1 MRNCVSVNIFHNM
14 ESIITVLEIIGTVA
28 FAVSGA
34 LIAIEK
40 HMDLLGVATLGVIT
54 AVGGGVIRDLI
65 LGVTPPL
72 AFRHPQYALV
82 AIGAALLMFL
92 PGVRRTLR
100 GNPKLFDVILHLMD
114 TLGLGV
120 FTVLGISNAM
130 KFAED
135 PNLFLL
141 VFVGVITGV
150 GGGVLRDVLAGNTP
164 FIFVKHIYACAS
176 LAGAL
181 VCGLLWGVIPQGAA
195 LFAGMIV
202 VIVIRLFSA
211 KYHWNLPKA
220 D

>member
-1 MRNCVSVNIFHNM
+1 MDSF
-14 ESIITVLEIIGTVA
+14 ITILEIIGTVA

-40 HMDLLGVATLGVIT
+40 HMDLLGVATLGVVT

-72 AFRHPQYALV
+72 AFRHPQNALI
-82 AIGAALLMFL
+82 AIAASLLIFLPWVRNHLRANRRLFDQALL
-92 PGVRRTLR
+92 
-100 GNPKLFDVILHLMD
+100 IMD

-120 FTVLGISNAM
+120 FTVLGISNTM
-130 KFAED
+130 LFAAE
-135 PNLFLL
+135 PNWFLL
-141 VFVGVITGV
+141 IFVGVITGV

-176 LAGAL
+176 IAGAL
-181 VCGLLWGVIPQGAA
+181 VCILIWEYLLSPNLA
-195 LFAGMIV
+195 LFMGMLV
-202 VIVIRLFSA
+202 VIVIRLLSA
-211 KYHWNLPKA
+211 RYHWNLPKA

>member
-1 MRNCVSVNIFHNM
+1 MDSF
-14 ESIITVLEIIGTVA
+14 ITILEILGTVA

-40 HMDLLGVATLGVIT
+40 HMDLLGVATLGVVT

-72 AFRHPQYALV
+72 AFRHPQNALIAIV
-82 AIGAALLMFL
+82 ASLLMFL
-92 PGVRRTLR
+92 PWVRNHLR
-100 GNPKLFDVILHLMD
+100 ANRKLFDRALLVMD

-120 FTVLGISNAM
+120 FTVLGISNTM
-130 KFAED
+130 LFAAE
-135 PNLFLL
+135 PNWFLL

-176 LAGAL
+176 IAGAL
-181 VCGLLWGVIPQGAA
+181 VCILIWNYLLSPNLA
-195 LFAGMIV
+195 LFLGMSV
-202 VIVIRLFSA
+202 VIVIRLLSA
-211 KYHWNLPKA
+211 HFHWNLPHA

>member
-1 MRNCVSVNIFHNM
+1 MDSF
-14 ESIITVLEIIGTVA
+14 ITILEIIGTVA

-40 HMDLLGVATLGVIT
+40 HMDLLGVATLGVVT

-72 AFRHPQYALV
+72 AFRHPQNALI
-82 AIGAALLMFL
+82 AIAASLLIFLPWVRNHLRANRRLFDQALL
-92 PGVRRTLR
+92 
-100 GNPKLFDVILHLMD
+100 IMD

-120 FTVLGISNAM
+120 FTVLGISNTM
-130 KFAED
+130 LFAAE
-135 PNLFLL
+135 PNWFLL
-141 VFVGVITGV
+141 IFVGVITGV

-176 LAGAL
+176 IAGAL
-181 VCGLLWGVIPQGAA
+181 VCILIWEYLLSPNLA
-195 LFAGMIV
+195 LFMGMLV
-202 VIVIRLFSA
+202 VIVIRMLSA
-211 KYHWNLPKA
+211 RYHWNLPKA

>member
-1 MRNCVSVNIFHNM
+1 M
-14 ESIITVLEIIGTVA
+14 EPFIVALEIIGTIA

-40 HMDLLGVATLGVIT
+40 HMDLLGVATLGVVT

-72 AFRHPQYALV
+72 AFRDPKNALI
-82 AIGAALLMFL
+82 AIIAALLMFL
-92 PGVRRTLR
+92 PWFRNHLR
-100 GNPKLFDVILHLMD
+100 ANRKLFDQVLLVMD

-120 FTVLGISNAM
+120 FTVLGISNTM
-130 KFAED
+130 LFIPE

-141 VFVGVITGV
+141 IFVGVITGV
-150 GGGVLRDVLAGNTP
+150 GGGVLRDILAGNTP

-176 LAGAL
+176 IAGAL
-181 VCGLLWGVIPQGAA
+181 ICILIWNYLLSQGLA
-195 LFAGMIV
+195 LFLGMLTV
-202 VIVIRLFSA
+202 VVIRLLSA
-211 KYHWNLPKA
+211 RYHWNLPRA